1 MAFQADIQCA
11 FKLDG
16 FETYQTSSASEC
28 IEKLNELKDE
38 DTLAVVVSGKIAAD
52 RSAELIIKAKM
63 TNQKIRLLVVADKSL
78 SEEKVRIM
86 DYGADDFA
94 IKPLSVESIV
104 NKVNSLLLAEAIAT
118 K

>member
-1 MAFQADIQCA
+1 
-11 FKLDG
+11 LDG
-16 FETYQTSSASEC
+16 FETYQTSSALEC

-94 IKPLSVESIV
+94 LKPLSVESIV

>member
-1 MAFQADIQCA
+1 
-11 FKLDG
+11 
-16 FETYQTSSASEC
+16 
-28 IEKLNELKDE
+28 
-38 DTLAVVVSGKIAAD
+38 
-52 RSAELIIKAKM
+52 M

-94 IKPLSVESIV
+94 LKPLSVESIV